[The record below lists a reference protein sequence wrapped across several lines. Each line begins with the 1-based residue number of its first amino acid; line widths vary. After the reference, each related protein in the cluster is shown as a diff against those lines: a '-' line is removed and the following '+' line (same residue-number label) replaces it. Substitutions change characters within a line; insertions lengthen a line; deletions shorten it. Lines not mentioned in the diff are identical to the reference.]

1 MTTERAGVS
10 VPSRQLARAITRL
23 ENGTAELPRLLQELG
38 LGPIEGSVVG
48 VTGPP
53 GSGKSTLVDKL
64 TRTVRAAGQRVA
76 IVAVDPSS
84 PFTGG
89 ALLGDRVRMMAHSGD
104 EGVFIRSM
112 AARRALGG
120 LAAATRDVARL
131 LSAASFDLVIVE
143 TVGVGQSELDI
154 VKTADSVV
162 VVTVP
167 GLGDSVQT
175 LKAGLLE
182 IADVFVVN
190 MADRPGVD
198 RTVAELRAMQTLGP
212 KVAAWRPPILETVAS
227 EGRGIDDLWAALGRH
242 RKHLERSGEGAARR
256 RRRTEAE
263 VLELVER
270 RLRASLETR
279 LRREGHLAETLE
291 AALAGQID
299 PHTAAAKIA
308 SALEADLGSA

>member
-1 MTTERAGVS
+1 V
-10 VPSRQLARAITRL
+10 L
-23 ENGTAELPRLLQELG
+23 EELG
-38 LGPIEGSVVG
+38 LAPTEGYLVG

-64 TRTVRAAGQRVA
+64 ARRARAGHETVA

-104 EGVFIRSM
+104 PGVFIRSM

-131 LSAASFDLVIVE
+131 LAATGYDLVIVE

-154 VKTADSVV
+154 VKAADSVV

-182 IADVFVVN
+182 IADLFVVN
-190 MADRPGVD
+190 MADRDGVE
-198 RTVAELRAMQTLGP
+198 RTVSELRSMQTLGP
-212 KVAAWRPPILETVAS
+212 KRSWTPPIIQTVAT
-227 EGRGIDDLWAALGRH
+227 ENRGVDELWAALGRH
-242 RKHLERSGEGAARR
+242 RKHLERSGELAARR

-263 VLELVER
+263 VMELVER
-270 RLRASLETR
+270 RLRAHLEAR
-279 LRREGHLAETLE
+279 LRREGHLAETLQ
-291 AALAGQID
+291 AALDGEID
-299 PHTAAAKIA
+299 AHTAAARIA
-308 SALEADLGSA
+308 AAIEGEP

>member
-1 MTTERAGVS
+1 MS
-10 VPSRQLARAITRL
+10 LPPRQVARAITRL
-23 ENGTAELPRLLQELG
+23 ENGTAELPQLLAELG
-38 LGPIEGSVVG
+38 LTPTDGYVLG

-64 TRTVRAAGQRVA
+64 TRTVRAAGHRVA

-89 ALLGDRVRMMAHSGD
+89 ALLGDRVRMMAHTGD
-104 EGVFIRSM
+104 AGVFIRSM

-120 LAAATRDVARL
+120 LAAATRDVSRL
-131 LSAASFDLVIVE
+131 LAAAGFDVVIVE
-143 TVGVGQSELDI
+143 TVGVGQSELDV
-154 VKTADSVV
+154 VKLADTVA

-182 IADVFVVN
+182 IADLFVVN

-198 RTVAELRAMQTLGP
+198 RTVAELKGMQALGP
-212 KVAAWRPPILETVAS
+212 KSVAWRPPIVETVAS
-227 EGRGIDDLWAALGRH
+227 EGRGIDDLWAAINRH
-242 RKHLERSGEGAARR
+242 RNHLQRTDEGAARR
-256 RRRTEAE
+256 RRRVEAE

-270 RLRASLETR
+270 RLRAHLEAR

-291 AALAGQID
+291 AALDGEID
-299 PHTAAAKIA
+299 PHTAATRIS
-308 SALEADLGSA
+308 SALETETEL